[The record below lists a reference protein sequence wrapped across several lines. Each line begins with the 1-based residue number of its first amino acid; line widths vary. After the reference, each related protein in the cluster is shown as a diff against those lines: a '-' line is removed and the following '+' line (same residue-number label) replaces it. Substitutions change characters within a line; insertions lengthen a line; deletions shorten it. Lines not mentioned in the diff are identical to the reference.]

1 MPPIFYIIMGPNG
14 AGKSTFG
21 KLHTNGLPIYDP
33 DKRRMEVITFLSSL
47 NKKQR
52 KEFYPAYT
60 HDMFNEMF
68 DELVNDYQKE
78 EYEELRQHCVEQYAD
93 FALETPFADNFGLNE
108 VLYFKSRQCIIHGIF
123 FGLNTVEQSI
133 ANVSM
138 RVKKKGHDLPI
149 QSIEW
154 NFNQCYLNLNQHF
167 DLFDSILFM
176 DAQNPLSDPILIAQY
191 IQKRIIFIRSDKP
204 AWLDRFILNGQ

>member
-1 MPPIFYIIMGPNG
+1 M
-14 AGKSTFG
+14 
-21 KLHTNGLPIYDP
+21 
-33 DKRRMEVITFLSSL
+33 IT
-47 NKKQR
+47 KK
-52 KEFYPAYT
+52 K
-60 HDMFNEMF
+60 
-68 DELVNDYQKE
+68 

>member
-1 MPPIFYIIMGPNG
+1 MTKTGSI
-14 AGKSTFG
+14 
-21 KLHTNGLPIYDP
+21 LPDETLNAILRTGSNHNRTELRLIYNF
-33 DKRRMEVITFLSSL
+33 MSVQT
-47 NKKQR
+47 
-52 KEFYPAYT
+52 
-60 HDMFNEMF
+60 
-68 DELVNDYQKE
+68 KE
-78 EYEELRQHCVEQYAD
+78 EYEELRQHSIEQHTD

-108 VLYFKSRQCIIHGIF
+108 VMHFKSKQYIIHGIF

-133 ANVSM
+133 TNVSI

-176 DAQNPLSDPILIAQY
+176 DAQNPLTDPVLIAQY
-191 IQKRIIFIRSDKP
+191 IQKRIIYIHADRP
-204 AWLDRFILNGQ
+204 VWLDRFTSGSR

>member
-33 DKRRMEVITFLSSL
+33 DKRKMEIISYLSSL

-78 EYEELRQHCVEQYAD
+78 EYEELRQHSIEQHTD
-93 FALETPFADNFGLNE
+93 FALETPFADNFG
-108 VLYFKSRQCIIHGIF
+108 IF
-123 FGLNTVEQSI
+123 FGLNTGEQSI
-133 ANVSM
+133 TNVSI

-176 DAQNPLSDPILIAQY
+176 DAQNPLTDPVLIAQY
-191 IQKRIIFIRSDKP
+191 IQKRIIYIHADRP
-204 AWLDRFILNGQ
+204 VWLDRFTSGSR